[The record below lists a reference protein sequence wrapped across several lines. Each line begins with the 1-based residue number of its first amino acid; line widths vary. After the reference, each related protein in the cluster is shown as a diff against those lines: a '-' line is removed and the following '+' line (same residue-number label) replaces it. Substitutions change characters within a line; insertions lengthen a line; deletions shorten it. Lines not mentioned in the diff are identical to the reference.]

1 MAKNFNSNAMTTKD
15 NTLETIDFEKDFA
28 QHMLEMAKEIA
39 GLHGNLDL
47 FRDDYRVLESFLMG
61 VEDHEK

>member
-1 MAKNFNSNAMTTKD
+1 MTTQE

-39 GLHGNLDL
+39 GLHENLNL
-47 FRDDYRVLESFLMG
+47 FRDDYRVLESLMMG
-61 VEDHEK
+61 VEDSE

>member
-1 MAKNFNSNAMTTKD
+1 MTTKE

-47 FRDDYRVLESFLMG
+47 FRDDYRVLQSLLMG
-61 VEDHEK
+61 VEDCD

>member
-1 MAKNFNSNAMTTKD
+1 MTTKE

-39 GLHGNLDL
+39 DLHQNIDL
-47 FRDDYRVLESFLMG
+47 FRDDNRILKSLLTG
-61 VEDHEK
+61 VEDAEREKQ